1 MQTDSVLKIIE
12 QSNIRCQTRPAGLIL
27 KNSVLTGMDK
37 LLYKI
42 AHPCLQK
49 LRKEIELKN
58 YFLIITSLKQEN
70 ILQLGNRSLF
80 SKRYASAITTGISF
94 KEEDAGCN
102 AIALSMQEDT
112 SITIQSTEH
121 TLLLLQNLSCSASP
135 IHDEKNAIIG
145 SISVWQAAEESTDHL
160 NITSQTMA
168 SLIESNL
175 VAYQTQMQFFNSQ
188 QYAFT
193 MMNHLSHGVIS
204 VNQKDQI
211 YWVNDSACNS
221 LNIRRTHLL
230 GSDIKHVLPQ
240 WAAIKPALIK
250 GKHYEDE
257 EISFQTKGSSEKYL
271 INAYPIQTDEE
282 GIIGFLI
289 SFRPFK
295 RIIKIINKLISSPVR
310 YHFDDIKSHN
320 PKMLK
325 LIDYAKSIADTPS
338 SILITGESGTGK
350 EVFAQAIHNA
360 SRRSDQAFVAVNC
373 GAISES
379 LIESELFGYEDGA
392 FTGAKK
398 GGRPGKFELANGGTL
413 FLDEI
418 GDMPYEMQVKL
429 LRTIQENEVVRLG
442 GEKPIPID
450 VRIITATNKQL
461 EKEIEN
467 HKFRLDLFYRIN
479 VISLNMPPLRER
491 IEDIRPLIQ
500 HFIEAKAQKLNRKP
514 PILSEHVLELVQNYS
529 WPGNIRELENFIEKT
544 VALDGKID
552 FKPNFISK
560 TERSFDA
567 FDFPEDPKSIQK
579 NTPKFIPKLLTEIEK
594 EAIINTLKA
603 FDGNISKTAKCLN
616 IGRNTLYK
624 KIKIHQIKMD

>member
-1 MQTDSVLKIIE
+1 MEKDSVLKIIE
-12 QSNIRCQTRPAGLIL
+12 QSNERCKAHPVGLIL
-27 KNSVLTGMDK
+27 KNTVLSVLDK
-37 LLYKI
+37 QLYKI
-42 AHPCLQK
+42 ANPCLQK
-49 LRKEIELKN
+49 LREEVDLKN
-58 YFLIITSLKQEN
+58 SFFIVTGLKHEN
-70 ILQLGNRSLF
+70 ILQLGNSSLF
-80 SKRYASAITTGISF
+80 PKRFASAISTGISF

-102 AIALSMQEDT
+102 AIALCIQENR
-112 SITIQSTEH
+112 SITTHANEH
-121 TLLLLQNLSCSASP
+121 TLLLFKKLSCSASP

-145 SISVWQAAEESTDHL
+145 SVSIWQAADKNTDHL
-160 NITSQTMA
+160 NMTSQMLA
-168 SLIESNL
+168 SLIESNF

-188 QYAFT
+188 QYAFS

-204 VNQKDQI
+204 VNQNDQI
-211 YWVNDSACNS
+211 YWVNNFACDS
-221 LNIRRTHLL
+221 LNIRRKPLL
-230 GSDIKHVLPQ
+230 GSDIKHIFPQ
-240 WAAIKPALIK
+240 WEAIKPALIK
-250 GKHYEDE
+250 GQSYEDE
-257 EISFQTKGSSEKYL
+257 ENSFQTKGSSEKHL
-271 INAYPIQTDEE
+271 INAYPIQTEGE

-295 RIIKIINKLISSPVR
+295 RFIKIINKLISSPVH
-310 YHFDDIKSHN
+310 YHFDDIKSQN
-320 PKMLK
+320 LKMLK

-360 SRRSDQAFVAVNC
+360 SSRSGQAFVAVNC

-379 LIESELFGYEDGA
+379 LIESELFGYEEGA

-429 LRTIQENEVVRLG
+429 LRTIQENEVLRIG

-450 VRIITATNKQL
+450 VRIITATNQQL
-461 EKEIEN
+461 EKEIED

-479 VISLNMPPLRER
+479 VISIHIPALRDR
-491 IEDIRPLIQ
+491 MEDIQPLIQ
-500 HFIEAKAQKLNRKP
+500 HFIEAKAEKLNRKP
-514 PILSEHVLELVQNYS
+514 PLLSNYFYELVHNYD

-560 TERSFDA
+560 KELSTNA
-567 FDFPEDPKSIQK
+567 LGFPEQSGLSPDTSPV
-579 NTPKFIPKLLTEIEK
+579 FVPKLLTEIEK

-624 KIKIHQIKMD
+624 KIKTYHIEF